1 MYLLYKTINDIV
13 TPDAYIVTHARDPG
27 HIIIRITEQIKITQ
41 WKTAREIERNGK
53 QIIELKSKL

>member
-13 TPDAYIVTHARDPG
+13 TLDPYIVTHARDPG

-41 WKTAREIERNGK
+41 
-53 QIIELKSKL
+53 